1 MENCIFCK
9 ISKKEAP
16 ADILYED
23 SSVIVFKDIAPKAP
37 IHLLIVPKKHIVS
50 INHIE
55 VEDKEIV
62 GNLFIVAKKIAK
74 ENGIDKKGYRL
85 IFNVGRDAGQMVDH
99 LHLHLLAGRKLP
111 FP

>member
-23 SSVIVFKDIAPKAP
+23 SSVIVFKDITPKAP

>member
-23 SSVIVFKDIAPKAP
+23 SSVIVFKDIAPKTP
-37 IHLLIVPKKHIVS
+37 MHLLIVPKKHIVN